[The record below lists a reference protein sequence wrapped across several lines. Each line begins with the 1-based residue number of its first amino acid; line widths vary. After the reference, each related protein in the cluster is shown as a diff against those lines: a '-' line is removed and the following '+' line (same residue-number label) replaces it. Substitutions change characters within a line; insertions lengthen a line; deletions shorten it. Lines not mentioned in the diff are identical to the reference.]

1 MPPRKAG
8 PASAPLSPPA
18 LSITHP
24 PNHKRKLP
32 GFIMPDEAKAVKK
45 FIHSHDEIDEP
56 VSSDEEALKLEQM
69 YDAYKK
75 LNDECNE
82 RLLDTR
88 LDAGEIIPEIMEE
101 GEIAQSPQGSEAS
114 DCSWEFDLDESSA
127 TDEVG
132 PDDIFDFIWKYVA
145 DHQQDIYRR
154 IGPGEI
160 TRDMAEN
167 YLRNAPRDLLQLL
180 EIALEEAERK
190 VNLFSV

>member
-1 MPPRKAG
+1 MK
-8 PASAPLSPPA
+8 
-18 LSITHP
+18 
-24 PNHKRKLP
+24 N
-32 GFIMPDEAKAVKK
+32 EARVVKK
-45 FIHSHDEIDEP
+45 VVHFHDEIDEP
-56 VSSDEEALKLEQM
+56 APSDQEALKLEQM
-69 YDAYKK
+69 YDVFQK

-82 RLLDTR
+82 RLLDAR
-88 LDAGEIIPEIMEE
+88 LDAGEIIPEE

-160 TRDMAEN
+160 TRDMAED